1 MWAKELN
8 RHLIKESI
16 KINNKHIRRCSNQ
29 SILKEINPEYSLE
42 GLMLKLKLQ
51 YFGPLMWSADSLEK
65 TQMLGKSEGRRRRE
79 RQRMRWLGGHHQL
92 NGHEFEQVPEGGE
105 QGSLVCFSPGGRKE
119 SDMTECL
126 NNNNIIG
133 HWVHAKSLWSCP
145 TLCNP
150 MDCNP
155 PSSSAQGILQA
166 RITGVGC
173 HALLQGIFPTQGLN
187 CKIGPQQNIGIQY
200 YG

>member
-1 MWAKELN
+1 MLKPVN
-8 RHLIKESI
+8 PKG
-16 KINNKHIRRCSNQ
+16 NQ
-29 SILKEINPEYSLE
+29 SWIFSGRTDAEAEAPILWPPNVKCWLIRKDPD
-42 GLMLKLKLQ
+42 
-51 YFGPLMWSADSLEK
+51 A
-65 TQMLGKSEGRRRRE
+65 GKSEGRRRRE
-79 RQRMRWLGGHHQL
+79 RQRIRWLGGHHQL
-92 NGHEFEQVPEGGE
+92 NGHEFEQVPGGGE
-105 QGSLVCFSPGGRKE
+105 QGSLICFSPGGRKE
-119 SDMTECL
+119 SDMTEHL

-155 PSSSAQGILQA
+155 PSSSVQGILQA